1 MKAFAI
7 KDDTVSK
14 SRELAYLLY
23 YEMPRMFFIEI
34 PEQTTEWEAPLLLS
48 SFVKNGKY
56 TVDAYWSRKWVQQ
69 RIVPPDR
76 QNLENG
82 LKEYDEFSLL
92 ELSGGRCAQDECYIE
107 SVSEDEIYEKMQD
120 RFGKKV
126 KNAVPL
132 ENQDIL
138 LFLKMIW
145 LKNAV

>member
-34 PEQTTEWEAPLLLS
+34 SEQTTEWEAPLLLS
-48 SFVKNGKY
+48 SFVKDGKY

-76 QNLENG
+76 QNLGEILRKNG

-92 ELSGGRCAQDECYIE
+92 ELSGGKCAQDECYIE
-107 SVSEDEIYEKMQD
+107 PVSEDEVYEKMQD

-138 LFLKMIW
+138 LFF
-145 LKNAV
+145 

>member
-34 PEQTTEWEAPLLLS
+34 SEQTTEWEAPLLLS
-48 SFVKNGKY
+48 SFVKGEIL
-56 TVDAYWSRKWVQQ
+56 RK
-69 RIVPPDR
+69 
-76 QNLENG
+76 NG

-92 ELSGGRCAQDECYIE
+92 ELSGGKCAQDECYIE
-107 SVSEDEIYEKMQD
+107 PVSEDEVYEKMQD

-132 ENQDIL
+132 ENYDIL